1 MRTDCFVETVF
12 VSTSS
17 VTAVTPVSL
26 RLGHA
31 AALTAPRAVIHY
43 RVAASLPGLGEGKG
57 YTASDQTPEMNNLR
71 RSNGG
76 SKPPPYEIKPTLRLT
91 KLN

>member
-1 MRTDCFVETVF
+1 MMTDHLEETAF

-43 RVAASLPGLGEGKG
+43 RVAASLPDLGEGKG
-57 YTASDQTPEMNNLR
+57 
-71 RSNGG
+71 
-76 SKPPPYEIKPTLRLT
+76 
-91 KLN
+91 